1 MKKRM
6 FSLFLALTLCLGL
19 LPATA
24 WAAGETV
31 PSNVTLAG
39 TTLESGK
46 SYIAAESGITEKPDD
61 SDETNY
67 LTYADGVLTVYGT
80 VKVSCGESAGLSF
93 YSGTLSLA
101 GNGDLTIAA
110 SSSSSAVFGSPQ
122 STLTTEGFSGS
133 ITLCSVNAS
142 AVQNV
147 VLDLT
152 TGGDILIS
160 SAENSAVNTPQ
171 NPVALAG
178 KTVTL
183 KGAVET
189 AEASPANVS
198 AVTAPKL
205 NVTAEGGVTITGSS
219 GYLPLIADDSNNECA
234 VTLNAGGDVVIVNQ
248 SGMAVYGPL
257 TVESAHNVTIA
268 GGGDSLLYSANGVH
282 CINASGTVKMESSGI
297 VCSGNDA
304 NGLTITGAETVD
316 IAGESA
322 AAPVVTGMTL
332 NECGAATVTRLQ
344 YHQRSGGSE
353 DRRAAPGGNRSGRHI
368 SASIVVAFEYSFSE
382 KVRVLCVAEQR

>member
-19 LPATA
+19 LPAAA
-24 WAAGETV
+24 WAAGIAPERI
-31 PSNVTLAG
+31 TLAG
-39 TTLESGK
+39 TALENGK

-80 VKVSCGESAGLSF
+80 VEVSCGESAGLSF
-93 YSGTLSLA
+93 YSGTLTLA

-110 SSSSSAVFGSPQ
+110 SGSNSAVSGSPQ
-122 STLTTEGFSGS
+122 STLTTAEGFSGS
-133 ITLCSVNAS
+133 ITLGSVYAP

-183 KGAVET
+183 KGATET

-205 NVTAEGGVTITGSS
+205 NVTAEDGVTITGSS
-219 GYLPLIADDSNNECA
+219 GYLPLIADDSDNECA
-234 VTLNAGGDVVIVNQ
+234 VTLNAGGDVAIVNQ

-268 GGGDSLLYSANGVH
+268 GGGTSLLYSANGVH

-344 YHQRSGGSE
+344 YANTMVPIPSRT
-353 DRRAAPGGNRSGRHI
+353 
-368 SASIVVAFEYSFSE
+368 
-382 KVRVLCVAEQR
+382 VL